1 MIAMSKLAFIG
12 HRDAVLAFKAL
23 GAQVLPV
30 SGPGEARVALE
41 RCVAEDYAIVFLT
54 EPLARELAE
63 VLAALPSRA
72 VVTVIPD
79 HRGQTG
85 AGRARLKKLV
95 EQAIGVDM
103 LFKEEG
109 S

>member
-1 MIAMSKLAFIG
+1 
-12 HRDAVLAFKAL
+12 
-23 GAQVLPV
+23 
-30 SGPGEARVALE
+30 
-41 RCVAEDYAIVFLT
+41 
-54 EPLARELAE
+54 LARELAE

-95 EQAIGVDM
+95 EQALGVDM

>member
-1 MIAMSKLAFIG
+1 MPKLAFIG

-23 GAQVLPV
+23 GVHVLPV
-30 SGPGEARVALE
+30 SGPDEARVALE
-41 RCVAEDYAIVFLT
+41 RCLEQEYAIVFLT
-54 EPLARELAE
+54 EPLAQELAE
-63 VLAALPSRA
+63 CLAALPSRA

-79 HRGQTG
+79 HRGNTG
-85 AGRARLKKLV
+85 AGRARLKRLV

-109 S
+109 N